1 MCIHTALSRLSGGA
15 PMRHFDNKGSGYQ
28 QRSGDDGG
36 GERGRLVSASIVRQ
50 PAELEAIFLSGALK
64 VESWYAKGGVDGC
77 VQIADGRMGYIGTV
91 RDDVPHLLGRPATTL
106 RQWAAIYKDQLLAF
120 TAIAAAA

>member
-1 MCIHTALSRLSGGA
+1 
-15 PMRHFDNKGSGYQ
+15 MRHFDNKGSGYQ

-36 GERGRLVSASIVRQ
+36 GERGRLVRASIVRQ

-64 VESWYAKGGVDGC
+64 VESWYTKGGVDWC

-106 RQWAAIYKDQLLAF
+106 RQWAGIHKDQLLAF
-120 TAIAAAA
+120 TETAAAA